1 MLIVQLLQ
9 SPEDWSHITEL
20 VHEPGLRLQALC
32 ARSSVARIGTGDR
45 PRARRMG
52 RFWRHD
58 LLAMQS
64 QSRELGTQRAC
75 VHCCKPSTQRAMH
88 ARHAHHALMQGV
100 TFFAHTMEV
109 YNGYDVHNREQHA
122 CMQHKHTAC
131 TLPVHGMRLLMHADC
146 AVTAKS

>member
-1 MLIVQLLQ
+1 MGMMCTSASSMHACSTSTLHVHCLCTACVCSCMLILQLLQ

-75 VHCCKPSTQRAMH
+75 VCCCKPSTQRAMH

-100 TFFAHTMEV
+100 SFFAHTMEV
-109 YNGYDVHNREQHA
+109 YNGYDA
-122 CMQHKHTAC
+122 HK
-131 TLPVHGMRLLMHADC
+131 RD
-146 AVTAKS
+146 